1 MLEIA
6 YTNLPELSLL
16 CKKKMGHE
24 NFVKMIF
31 FKRKKIHDYLP
42 IIALIYNVSQKS
54 L

>member
-1 MLEIA
+1 MLDIA
-6 YTNLPELSLL
+6 YTNLPELL
-16 CKKKMGHE
+16 CKKMGHE